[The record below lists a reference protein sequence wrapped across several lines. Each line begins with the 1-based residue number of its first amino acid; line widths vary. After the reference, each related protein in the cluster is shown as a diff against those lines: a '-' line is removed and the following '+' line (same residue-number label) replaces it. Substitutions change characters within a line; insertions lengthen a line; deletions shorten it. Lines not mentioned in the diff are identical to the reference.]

1 MRWKALMALGEA
13 NSTLPSS
20 STTTKPSPT
29 RGDSSVPTSSSGKGK
44 ADSATIAPR
53 RSGRAGG

>member
-13 NSTLPSS
+13 NSTRPSA

-29 RGDSSVPTSSSGKGK
+29 RGASSVPTSSSGKGK
-44 ADSATIAPR
+44 ADSATIWAS
-53 RSGRAGG
+53 RSKTSR